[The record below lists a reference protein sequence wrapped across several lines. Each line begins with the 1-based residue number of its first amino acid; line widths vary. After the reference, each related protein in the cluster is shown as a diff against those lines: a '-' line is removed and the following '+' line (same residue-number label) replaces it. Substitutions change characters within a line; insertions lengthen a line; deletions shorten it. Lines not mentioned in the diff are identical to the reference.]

1 MAPDNAATALS
12 GWRSVVLVLV
22 VWAALYLPG
31 LGTLEIK
38 GEEGRR
44 ILPAIRMLETGD
56 YVVPY
61 VGSTPYFRKPPL
73 VNWLVAA
80 SFEIFGVRNEWT
92 ARLPSTLAVLSVA
105 ITFVTVARRSLGV
118 AGSLIAA
125 LVWLTSVGMLEK
137 GRLIEIE
144 ALYVSL
150 SGLAMICWLSWWQ
163 ERRSAWL
170 GWTLPWFFL
179 GLGLLAKGPLHLLFF
194 YAVVIAV
201 LWRVGELRRLLYPAH
216 AAGVVLMI
224 AMFAAWAIPYLQ
236 ATAAG
241 GAAYEWSRQFT
252 GRLTTEDFHLRG
264 WLSNIPRGL
273 VYFLLWTL
281 LLPFLRGAD
290 FGPAPRPQV
299 AKALMWAMAVTFLG
313 ISVLP
318 GSLPRYTMPLLV
330 PAAWLIA
337 MLLTAEQSRLQPWLR
352 RNGPISLAPP
362 LRLPALVTGLACI
375 SMGVYAFAIMPHL
388 QKRDDVRPLGAR
400 INAAL
405 PAGEPLYA
413 INPDYQ
419 PFLFY
424 VRDPIVYLSD
434 VSQAPL
440 SARFLLVQ
448 PANEEEVL
456 ATTRW
461 LPQRPREVL
470 RFRDYRRREVALL
483 EVATDDAP

>member
-1 MAPDNAATALS
+1 MSTSDAAPGLS
-12 GWRSVVLVLV
+12 VARAVIIVLA
-22 VWAALYLPG
+22 VWGALYLPG

-61 VGSTPYFRKPPL
+61 VGSTPYLRKPPL

-80 SFEIFGVRNEWT
+80 SFEVFGARNEWT
-92 ARLPSTLAVLSVA
+92 ARLPSTVAVLAVALAFVA
-105 ITFVTVARRSLGV
+105 VARRSLGA
-118 AGSLIAA
+118 AGSLIGA
-125 LVWLTSVGMLEK
+125 LVWLTCVGMLEK

-144 ALYVSL
+144 AIYVSL
-150 SGLAMICWLSWWQ
+150 TGLAIVCWLSWWQ

-170 GWTLPWFFL
+170 TWTVPWFFL
-179 GLGLLAKGPLHLLFF
+179 GLALLAKGPLHLLFF
-194 YAVVIAV
+194 YAIVGAV
-201 LWRVGELRRLLYPAH
+201 LWRSRELRRLLHPAH
-216 AAGVVLMI
+216 ALGLVLML
-224 AMFAAWAIPYLQ
+224 ALFACWAIPYLR
-236 ATAAG
+236 ATAES

-273 VYFLLWTL
+273 VYFLLWTPL
-281 LLPFLRGAD
+281 LLFVRGAD
-290 FGPAPRPQV
+290 FGPPPRSQI
-299 AKALMWAMAVTFLG
+299 ASALQWAMAVTFLG
-313 ISVLP
+313 VSVLP

-337 MLLTAEQSRLQPWLR
+337 MLLTAERSRLQPWLR
-352 RNGPISLAPP
+352 KIGPVSVAPA

-375 SMGVYAFAIMPHL
+375 SIGVYAFGIMPHL
-388 QKRDDVRPLGAR
+388 LKRDDVRPLGAQ

-424 VRDPIVYLSD
+424 VRDPIVYVSD
-434 VSQAPL
+434 VSQAPA

-448 PANEEEVL
+448 PMNEQEVL

-461 LPQRPREVL
+461 LPRRPRELL
-470 RFRDYRRREVALL
+470 RFRDYRKRDAALL
-483 EVATDDAP
+483 EVVESGAR